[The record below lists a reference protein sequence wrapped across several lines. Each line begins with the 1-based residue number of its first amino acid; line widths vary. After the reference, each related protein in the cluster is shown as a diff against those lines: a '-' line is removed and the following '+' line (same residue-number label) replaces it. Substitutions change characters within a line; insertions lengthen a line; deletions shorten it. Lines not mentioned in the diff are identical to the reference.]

1 MKRFILIFVLIAT
14 IGCKNQSEPAKEVSD
29 DTVEAVEDTA
39 KPSMMV
45 LDLIASA
52 KADQIQQDYPDARPA
67 TETRM
72 MEEGTV
78 EMIEETLYPDSK
90 RQITLYY
97 DSKEGKKGDLDQIWL
112 MQEDSPWELA
122 SGLTVGMRLDKLN
135 ELNAKPVAF
144 YGFEWDGSGFVDFQG
159 GKLADENTSVFLY
172 PSIEVPQDTYEKFMG
187 SEIFDSQATGVDE
200 LQLKISHIIY
210 TVK

>member
-1 MKRFILIFVLIAT
+1 
-14 IGCKNQSEPAKEVSD
+14 
-29 DTVEAVEDTA
+29 
-39 KPSMMV
+39 MMV

-135 ELNAKPVAF
+135 ELNAKLIEF
-144 YGFEWDGSGFVDFQG
+144 GFV
-159 GKLADENTSVFLY
+159 KEKTTASVEETAE
-172 PSIEVPQDTYEKFMG
+172 EVTDDVEATP
-187 SEIFDSQATGVDE
+187 EINNVTEE
-200 LQLKISHIIY
+200 L
-210 TVK
+210 